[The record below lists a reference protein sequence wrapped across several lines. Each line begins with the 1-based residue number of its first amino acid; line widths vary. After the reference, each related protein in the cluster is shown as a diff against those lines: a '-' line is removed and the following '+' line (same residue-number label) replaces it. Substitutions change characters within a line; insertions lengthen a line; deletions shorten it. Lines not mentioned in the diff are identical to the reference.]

1 MDARDKNWVDQEEA
15 RFEAL
20 RAELTA
26 VLQTTRKWTPV
37 GKLQALEVRIVVVP
51 PWENKYLAQLNNR
64 I

>member
-1 MDARDKNWVDQEEA
+1 VDTRDKKWVDEQEE

-20 RAELTA
+20 RTELAA
-26 VLQTTRKWTPV
+26 VVQTTRKWTPL

-51 PWENKYLAQLNNR
+51 PWENKYLAQNNQ

>member
-1 MDARDKNWVDQEEA
+1 VDARDKEWVDQQEA

-20 RAELTA
+20 RSELAA
-26 VLQTTRKWTPV
+26 VVQTTRKWTPV

-51 PWENKYLAQLNNR
+51 PWENKYLTQQHNQ